1 MGTVNWPEAFG
12 SAVAGTP
19 VKISGKFDVL
29 IEGGVG
35 TVEIQR
41 SLDDEVSWQT
51 VSQDEIGTP
60 AAYTT
65 NNDVA
70 FNGML
75 EEADSDIPYRFNC
88 TAWTS
93 GAVNARFRSR

>member
-1 MGTVNWPEAFG
+1 MGTVNHAEAFG
-12 SAVAGTP
+12 GAVAGTV

-35 TVEIQR
+35 TVAIER
-41 SLDDEVSWQT
+41 SLDGEVSFQA
-51 VSQDEIGTP
+51 VSRDEIGTP

-65 NNDVA
+65 AGDVA

-93 GAVNARFRSR
+93 GSVNARFRSR

>member
-1 MGTVNWPEAFG
+1 MGTVNHVEAFVA
-12 SAVAGTP
+12 AVVGTA
-19 VKISGKFDVL
+19 VKITGKFDVL
-29 IEGGVG
+29 IEDGVG

-41 SLDDEVSWQT
+41 SLDGEVSWQT
-51 VSQDEIGTP
+51 VSRDEIGTP

-65 NNDVA
+65 ASDVA

-93 GAVNARFRSR
+93 DTINCRFRSR